1 MKRAWLPSSS
11 VYQLLTT
18 IFVCGVIA
26 SLAGRGPLAWH
37 CCRSRISSSFNFV
50 RAIVSDADLSPIVLV
65 PLSVL
70 FPHLGCGPAIE
81 PDALN
86 LGHVV
91 VPGAL
96 PRSE

>member
-1 MKRAWLPSSS
+1 MLGPARLQAQPFDP
-11 VYQLLTT
+11 V
-18 IFVCGVIA
+18 FVD
-26 SLAGRGPLAWH
+26 
-37 CCRSRISSSFNFV
+37 N
-50 RAIVSDADLSPIVLV
+50 ADLSPIVLV

-70 FPHLGCGPAIE
+70 FPHLGNGPAVE
-81 PDALN
+81 SDGLN

>member
-1 MKRAWLPSSS
+1 MLGPARFQAQPFDLM
-11 VYQLLTT
+11 
-18 IFVCGVIA
+18 FVD
-26 SLAGRGPLAWH
+26 
-37 CCRSRISSSFNFV
+37 
-50 RAIVSDADLSPIVLV
+50 DADLGPIALV

-70 FPHLGCGPAIE
+70 FPHLGGGPAIE
-81 PDALN
+81 SDCLN

>member
-1 MKRAWLPSSS
+1 MLGPARFQAQPFDLM
-11 VYQLLTT
+11 
-18 IFVCGVIA
+18 FVD
-26 SLAGRGPLAWH
+26 
-37 CCRSRISSSFNFV
+37 N
-50 RAIVSDADLSPIVLV
+50 ADLSPIVIV

-70 FPHLGCGPAIE
+70 FPHLGYGPAVE
-81 PDALN
+81 SDGLN